1 MSDIQALL
9 AALDVFTRAPDKA
22 LLEKANSWL
31 QDFQHSSQ
39 AWTTCNLIL
48 RSPDVPPAAKLFAA
62 QTLRTKVTYDLAQV
76 DPSLLFTLR
85 DTIIAALEYFKDG
98 PRAIILQLCLALSG
112 LALQLPAWTNAV
124 EGLIES
130 YGKNPSMVPVLLQ
143 FLTVL
148 PEELY
153 SNTKIPVTDQEYAE
167 RSAQLLG
174 SCSKQV
180 LEMLSMY
187 LLAAGVT
194 HAIQNQVFA
203 CLRGWLTAGEMAA
216 VDVTE
221 SPIFEF
227 CFQALASDQLFE
239 SAFNTICDLIH
250 ETQEIDENMPAIE
263 RIVPKV
269 IELKGNLLTSED
281 NPEKMK
287 GYARIFSEAG
297 ETYRLLILQHTEA
310 FFPIVEAVGQCSAYP
325 DLDIVPIT
333 FPFWMR
339 LAQSIGKKASI
350 PPLLRNAYKSL
361 VTVMIKHLHF
371 PQDPSALT
379 AQELDDFRS
388 FRHVMGDTLKDC
400 CYVLGA
406 EQCLLETLQLVQ
418 AALASGTD
426 IPWQNIEAPL
436 FAMRS
441 MGAEV
446 NTKDE
451 HAVPIIMQLI
461 PTLPT
466 HTRIRYAALLIIS
479 RYTEWINAHPD
490 YIHPSLQYI
499 SAGFEDSDQ
508 DVIGAAGQSLK
519 YLCQDCKQHLVP
531 FLPDLHTFTSNVGT
545 KLAQEDKVVVY
556 EAIAHVIS
564 AMPMDQAAQSL
575 KTFSSN
581 TLAAVFTTASK
592 PGVATKQELQDV
604 GNGLANLEVMLH
616 VVGSFGDSLPPA
628 CEGTCQE
635 VWPVFDAFLAK
646 HGSDYESAEHVTRV
660 LRHALNLFGR
670 VVLTIAADILGRMT
684 TSFSSSGL
692 SCYLWIA
699 SKVYSRFGDEED
711 PVLREAVR
719 DLYERSTQ
727 KILVMLQEK
736 SAATLPDVFEDY
748 IRMLMNLV
756 EFAPDIFFES
766 SAFPAAFH
774 IVLAALTLI
783 HSDTIFASL
792 DLIRMVLTHDCLAPD
807 PLKHPPPK
815 FPLYASAI
823 HQVIDKECFEFTSLL
838 LKGLVGDF
846 PEETASIIVTLFRV
860 LASLWPGRLQQCIPV
875 ILQGLPVNSA
885 PEDAKVRFMK
895 DIDDAIRAKQYDK
908 VKYAV
913 LGIHRASRKARDRR
927 KVVSLD

>member
-1 MSDIQALL
+1 MADIQALL
-9 AALDVFTRAPDKA
+9 TALDVFTRAPDKVS
-22 LLEKANSWL
+22 LEKANAWL
-31 QDFQHSSQ
+31 QDFQHSSE

-48 RSPDVPPAAKLFAA
+48 RSPDVPLAAKLFAA
-62 QTLRTKVTYDLAQV
+62 QTFRTKVTYDLAQV
-76 DPSLLFTLR
+76 DPALLFPLR
-85 DTIIAALEYFKDG
+85 DTIIAALEHFKDG

-112 LALQLPAWTNAV
+112 LALQLPTWTNAV
-124 EGLIES
+124 EGLIDS

-153 SNTKIPVTDQEYAE
+153 SNSKIPVTDQEYAD
-167 RSAQLLG
+167 RSAQLLS

-180 LEMLSMY
+180 LGMLSIY
-187 LLAAGVT
+187 LQAPGVT

-203 CLRGWLTAGEMAA
+203 CLRSWLTAGEMAA
-216 VDVTE
+216 IDVAE

-239 SAFNTICDLIH
+239 SATNAICDLIH
-250 ETQEIDENMPAIE
+250 ETQEIDDNMPVIE
-263 RIVPKV
+263 RIVPR
-269 IELKGNLLTSED
+269 IIRLKAILSTSED
-281 NPEKMK
+281 DPEKMR

-297 ETYRLLILQHTEA
+297 ETYRLLILQHTET
-310 FFPIVEAVGQCSAYP
+310 FFPIVEAIGQCSAYH

-339 LAQSIGKKASI
+339 LAQSMGKKASI
-350 PPLLRNAYKSL
+350 PPLLSDAYKSL
-361 VTVMIKHLHF
+361 ITVMIKHLHF
-371 PQDPSALT
+371 PSDSSTLT
-379 AQELDDFRS
+379 GQELDDFRS

-418 AALASGTD
+418 AALAQGPD

-446 NTKDE
+446 NPKDE

-466 HTRIRYAALLIIS
+466 HTRIRYATLLIVS
-479 RYTEWINAHPD
+479 RYTEWINVHPD
-490 YIHPSLQYI
+490 YISPSLQYI

-508 DVIGAAGQSLK
+508 DVIGAAGQALK

-531 FLPDLHTFTSNVGT
+531 FLSELHTFTANIGT
-545 KLAQEDKVVVY
+545 NLAQDDKVVVY

-575 KTFSSN
+575 KTFASSI
-581 TLAAVFTTASK
+581 LAAVFTLASK
-592 PGVATKQELQDV
+592 PGVATKQELQVV

-616 VVGSFGDSLPPA
+616 VVGSFGDLLPPA

-670 VVLTIAADILGRMT
+670 AALTIAADVLGRMSA
-684 TSFSSSGL
+684 SFASSGL
-692 SCYLWIA
+692 ACYLWIA
-699 SKVYSRFGDEED
+699 SKVHSRFGDEED
-711 PVLREAVR
+711 LILREAVR
-719 DLYERSTQ
+719 DVYERSTQ
-727 KILVMLQEK
+727 KILAMLQEK
-736 SAATLPDVFEDY
+736 SAAALPDVLEDY
-748 IRMLMNLV
+748 IRMLMNMV

-774 IVLAALTLI
+774 VTLAALTLI
-783 HSDTIFASL
+783 HTDTIFASL
-792 DLIRMVLTHDCLAPD
+792 DLIRMILTHDCLAPD
-807 PLKHPPPK
+807 PLKRPPPK
-815 FPLYASAI
+815 FPLYASTI
-823 HQVIDKECFEFTSLL
+823 HQAIDKEGFEFTSLL
-838 LKGLVGDF
+838 LTGLVGDF

-860 LASLWPGRLQQCIPV
+860 LASLWPGRLQQWVPV
-875 ILQGLPVNSA
+875 ILQGLPATSA

-895 DIDDAIRAKQYDK
+895 DLDDAVRVKQYDK

-927 KVVSLD
+927 KVVSLE